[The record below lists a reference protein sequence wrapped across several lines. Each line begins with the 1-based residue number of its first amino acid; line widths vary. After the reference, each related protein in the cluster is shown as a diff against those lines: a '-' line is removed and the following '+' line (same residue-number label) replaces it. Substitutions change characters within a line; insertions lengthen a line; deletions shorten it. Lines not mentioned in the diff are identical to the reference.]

1 MRVLV
6 TGGCGFIGSHFIRRL
21 LEKNTITKI
30 FNLDLLTYSGHIGNL
45 SDIDDDRYQFV
56 HGSINNNDLLKEL
69 IFDQSVNI
77 VVNFA
82 AESHVDRSIHSV
94 GKFIETNVQGT
105 GCILDAIVHSHNSGR
120 RVDLVHVS
128 TDEVYGS
135 LGPQDDPFTEKTP
148 LDPKNPYAAS
158 KASSDLLVLSYVN
171 THSISACIT
180 RCSNNYG
187 PNQFPEK
194 LIPLMTLN
202 CLQGKKLP
210 IYGDGMQ
217 IRDWI
222 NVKDH
227 VDGIISIVELMSEG
241 VLDSGEIINFGA
253 NNERTNLE
261 IVEKIIEISEA
272 GGSEIEYVRD
282 RPGHDRR
289 YAMGYEKAG
298 ILLGWEPKVDWE
310 SGINET
316 VLWYKENTEWIE
328 SINTNQY
335 REWIDSQYGSE

>member
-1 MRVLV
+1 MRILV
-6 TGGCGFIGSHFIRRL
+6 TGGCGFIGSHFIRRM
-21 LEKNTITKI
+21 LERNTISKI
-30 FNLDLLTYSGHIGNL
+30 FNLDLLTYSGHLGNL
-45 SDIDDDRYQFV
+45 SDISDDRYEFV
-56 HGSINNNDLLKEL
+56 HGSINNYDLLEEL
-69 IFDQSVNI
+69 LIDNRVDI

-105 GCILDAIVHSHNSGR
+105 GCILDAIVNSR
-120 RVDLVHVS
+120 TSNRSISLVHVS

-135 LGPQDDPFTEKTP
+135 LGPNDDPFTEETP

-158 KASSDLLVLSYVN
+158 KASSDFLVLSYVN

-202 CLQGKKLP
+202 CLDGKKLP
-210 IYGDGMQ
+210 IYGDGLQ

-227 VDGIISIVELMSEG
+227 VDGIISIVELMNEG
-241 VLDSGEIINFGA
+241 ALDTGEIINFGA
-253 NNERTNLE
+253 DNERTNLD
-261 IVEKIIEISEA
+261 IVKEIIEIS
-272 GGSEIEYVRD
+272 GVKGSEIEYVRD

-289 YAMGYEKAG
+289 YAMGFKKAKN
-298 ILLGWEPKVDWE
+298 LLGWEPKVDWRT
-310 SGINET
+310 GIFET
-316 VLWYKENTEWIE
+316 IMWYKDNTEWIE
-328 SINTNQY
+328 SIKSNQY
-335 REWIDSQYGSE
+335 RDWIDTQYGPE

>member
-1 MRVLV
+1 MAKL
-6 TGGCGFIGSHFIRRL
+6 TFII
-21 LEKNTITKI
+21 KNT
-30 FNLDLLTYSGHIGNL
+30 DLFIHA
-45 SDIDDDRYQFV
+45 
-56 HGSINNNDLLKEL
+56 
-69 IFDQSVNI
+69 
-77 VVNFA
+77 A

-94 GKFIETNVQGT
+94 SKFIETNVQGT
-105 GCILDAIVHSHNSGR
+105 GCILDAMIHSKNLGR
-120 RVDLVHVS
+120 QVDLIHIS

-135 LGPQDDPFTEKTP
+135 LGPLDDPFTEKTP

-202 CLQGKKLP
+202 CLNGRKLP
-210 IYGDGMQ
+210 IYGDGLQ

-227 VDGIISIVELMSEG
+227 VDGIISIVEMMSQG
-241 VLDSGEIINFGA
+241 TINSGEIINFGA
-253 NNERTNLE
+253 NNEMTNIE
-261 IVEKIIEISEA
+261 IVKKIIEISDAE
-272 GGSEIEYVRD
+272 GSEIEFVRD

-289 YAMGYEKAG
+289 YAMGYEKAKN
-298 ILLGWEPKVDWE
+298 ILGWEPKVDWE
-310 SGINET
+310 SGILET
-316 VLWYKENTEWIE
+316 VRWYKENNDWIE

-335 REWIDSQYGSE
+335 REWIFTQYGSEKE

>member
-21 LEKNTITKI
+21 LRKKI
-30 FNLDLLTYSGHIGNL
+30 ISKVLNLDLLTYSGHIGNL
-45 SDIDDDRYQFV
+45 SDISDDRYQFV
-56 HGSINNNDLLKEL
+56 HGSINNFDLLKEL
-69 IFDQSVNI
+69 IIGQSVNI

-94 GKFIETNVQGT
+94 GKFIETNVKGT
-105 GCILDAIVHSHNSGR
+105 GCILDAIVHSQNSGR
-120 RVDLVHVS
+120 RVNLVHVS

-135 LGPQDDPFTEKTP
+135 LGPQDEPFTEKTP

-222 NVKDH
+222 NVRDH

-241 VLDSGEIINFGA
+241 GLDSGEIINFGA

-261 IVEKIIEISEA
+261 IVEKIIEISDA

-316 VLWYKENTEWIE
+316 VLWYRENTEWID